1 MPWCIPHKK
10 EIYIYMYMYISVC
23 VLDLENVETV
33 KQPVTTTKY
42 TSYNPADYALFLEPY
57 AQHIKGENGMYMEYY
72 CASTPPVQCNCR
84 TGSEAAN

>member
-1 MPWCIPHKK
+1 MICWVFRLPCFPDYIS
-10 EIYIYMYMYISVC
+10 IYSLSLYLYIY
-23 VLDLENVETV
+23 VETV

-72 CASTPPVQCNCR
+72 SASTPPVQCNYR